1 MKHILISLIAL
12 FLFSCNN
19 DVYETYSKEREFT
32 IRKIKRS
39 GKRHMRGFYVEG
51 SDYKIRYR
59 DILNGKYEVGDKV
72 VLKYDSIVNKTKG
85 TYELKT
91 QRRITD

>member
-1 MKHILISLIAL
+1 
-12 FLFSCNN
+12 
-19 DVYETYSKEREFT
+19 
-32 IRKIKRS
+32 
-39 GKRHMRGFYVEG
+39 MRGFYVEG